1 LEIGVERRTIGKL
14 AKSASQWRSLMTDG
28 ALIKTR
34 RERLQTLSI
43 GLSGVAMA
51 LTPAPLHL
59 WPLAWIALAPL
70 WVAVVATPGSY
81 RRWVILGLLWGI
93 GYHGLTISWITGLH
107 PLMWLGVP
115 WLGSIGIVA
124 FAWSFMSL
132 WGGGSVAIW
141 ALGLG
146 ALARG
151 TGFSSRLGRVLIGTT
166 LWVGIE
172 AARSASSLDWTSLA
186 LTQSPGNLAILHL
199 SQLSGALTVTAAIVA
214 VNGLLAEAW
223 LARSAPKTASLGQSA
238 PALLITAI
246 GLFASLHFVGWQ
258 LFQQPLAD
266 RPDQALNVGLIQ
278 GNIPTRKKLFSP
290 GIAQAF
296 ERYSSGYRKLADQ
309 GVDFVLTPEGAL
321 PLVWQAGAPS
331 DPLLD
336 NSLSQAIREKG
347 VPIGLGTFRQNF
359 FQGTAR
365 DRQGLQMID
374 GLGRTTSRY
383 DKIALVPLG
392 ESLPLEPILG
402 KLISRLSPIKGFLQ
416 PGERHQRFETPWGPA
431 AVGICYESAFGEL
444 FRDQVAAG
452 AGFLLTA
459 SNLDPYSEVLMAQH
473 QAHDLI
479 RAIETDRWIVRA
491 TNTGYSGIINPHGQ
505 IQWQSQAHEPVS
517 HADRIYRRSR
527 QTPYTRYGNWLLPL
541 LGVISL
547 IALVG
552 SARADRRG

>member
-1 LEIGVERRTIGKL
+1 
-14 AKSASQWRSLMTDG
+14 MTDG
-28 ALIKTR
+28 VLIKTPR
-34 RERLQTLSI
+34 DRSQTLGI
-43 GLSGVAMA
+43 VLSGVAMA

-59 WPLAWIALAPL
+59 WPLAWIALVPL
-70 WVAVVATPGSY
+70 WVAVVGTQGSC
-81 RRWVILGLLWGI
+81 RRWAILGLLWGI

-146 ALARG
+146 FLARG
-151 TGFSSRLGRVLIGTT
+151 TRFLSRLGRVLVGTT

-186 LTQSPGNLAILHL
+186 LTQSPGNISILHL

-223 LARSAPKTASLGQSA
+223 LARSGTQTGSSQSGRSGR
-238 PALLITAI
+238 ALLMVAI

-258 LFQQPLAD
+258 LSQQPLAD

-290 GIAQAF
+290 GIAQAL

-321 PLVWQAGAPS
+321 PLVWQAGNPS
-331 DPLLD
+331 DLLLD
-336 NSLSQAIREKG
+336 NPLSRAIRAKG

-365 DRQGLQMID
+365 DSQGLQMID
-374 GLGRTTSRY
+374 GQGRTTSRY

-416 PGERHQRFETPWGPA
+416 PGERHQRFDTPWGPA

-473 QAHDLI
+473 QAQDLI

-491 TNTGYSGIINPHGQ
+491 TNTGYSGIIDPHGQ
-505 IQWQSQAHEPVS
+505 IQWQSRAHETVS
-517 HADRIYRRSR
+517 HADQIYRRSS
-527 QTPYTRYGNWLLPL
+527 QTLYTRYGNWLLPL

-547 IALVG
+547 VALVG
-552 SARADRRG
+552 SARAERRG